1 MFQDL
6 VNNGAMVA
14 LANKFDE
21 TPLEKAKAR
30 LAKLLS
36 GKIEVVKPIKW
47 HDLRTVMMQISLGIY
62 ILYYYMY

>member
-36 GKIEVVKPIKW
+36 GKIE
-47 HDLRTVMMQISLGIY
+47 ISLSQNKLHIK
-62 ILYYYMY
+62 

>member
-21 TPLEKAKAR
+21 TPLEKAKVR

-36 GKIEVVKPIKW
+36 GKIEV
-47 HDLRTVMMQISLGIY
+47 SLPQNNY
-62 ILYYYMY
+62 NSTSL

>member
-1 MFQDL
+1 MSLRPVFTDCGSFVFQDL

-21 TPLEKAKAR
+21 TPLEKAKGR

-36 GKIEVVKPIKW
+36 GKIGFS
-47 HDLRTVMMQISLGIY
+47 Q
-62 ILYYYMY
+62 